1 MKTTME
7 IPKEFEADYNKDR
20 FYEYFSR
27 VLVDIKDG
35 CLCGTYEEET
45 TKMFIESFE
54 NAKEEKYDIKEFVE
68 YIIYYM
74 YIFIFII
81 LQSQWIGLKT
91 PWCHTLWLPDL
102 FSMMHNPM
110 L

>member
-1 MKTTME
+1 MKITIE
-7 IPKEFEADYNKDR
+7 IPKEFEVDYNKDK

-68 YIIYYM
+68 YIISECFPKPCEDDR
-74 YIFIFII
+74 YIFITKSKLRKMANESFKE
-81 LQSQWIGLKT
+81 SGA
-91 PWCHTLWLPDL
+91 
-102 FSMMHNPM
+102 
-110 L
+110 